1 MQQHDFE
8 EPMRTLC
15 KMVVK
20 MKYTDLP
27 DKLVDYAKRLILD
40 TIGVMIGGSAMDGI
54 PQVVDLVKRKGG
66 KQESLIPFYGGK
78 VPASEAGLAI
88 GPMAR
93 AMDLGDLHEWGGHCS
108 EYIVP
113 VLLASTGLKE
123 KTSGKEFITSYVV
136 GQEVLIRIGLAYK
149 AFKAV
154 PPCTIGGHYIFGA
167 VAAAGKLLGL
177 SLDEMENAEGI
188 ARVMTQ
194 PYDIAMYTPA
204 TLIVRVHHGFVTQ
217 DAINACLLAQKGI
230 TGPRHNVLTSH
241 KGYLA
246 TAKWE
251 TDPGALTK
259 GLGKHWEMFDVM
271 MKPYA
276 ACKCTH
282 TSIYGIVDQMKEHK
296 FRTEDIAKIDT
307 EQCSRNFAIACTPV
321 EAKWHPE
328 TVPECQFSLPYTI
341 ATAAYDGR
349 IFMESYTPQARTRRK
364 VRNLMTRI
372 SAKEDP
378 SLPEFGARVH
388 TTLKDGRTF
397 SNEYSYVKGHL
408 QNPFTKQELVN
419 KFKSCVPYSAY
430 KLDDA
435 TQNSVIEAILN
446 LEEVDDVVNDILRLL
461 TPAESILTS

>member
-1 MQQHDFE
+1 
-8 EPMRTLC
+8 
-15 KMVVK
+15 
-20 MKYTDLP
+20 
-27 DKLVDYAKRLILD
+27 
-40 TIGVMIGGSAMDGI
+40 
-54 PQVVDLVKRKGG
+54 
-66 KQESLIPFYGGK
+66 
-78 VPASEAGLAI
+78 
-88 GPMAR
+88 
-93 AMDLGDLHEWGGHCS
+93 
-108 EYIVP
+108 
-113 VLLASTGLKE
+113 
-123 KTSGKEFITSYVV
+123 
-136 GQEVLIRIGLAYK
+136 
-149 AFKAV
+149 
-154 PPCTIGGHYIFGA
+154 
-167 VAAAGKLLGL
+167 
-177 SLDEMENAEGI
+177 
-188 ARVMTQ
+188 
-194 PYDIAMYTPA
+194 
-204 TLIVRVHHGFVTQ
+204 
-217 DAINACLLAQKGI
+217 
-230 TGPRHNVLTSH
+230 
-241 KGYLA
+241 
-246 TAKWE
+246 
-251 TDPGALTK
+251 
-259 GLGKHWEMFDVM
+259 
-271 MKPYA
+271 
-276 ACKCTH
+276 
-282 TSIYGIVDQMKEHK
+282 MKEHK

-397 SNEYSYVKGHL
+397 SNEYSYVKGHP
-408 QNPFTKQELVN
+408 QNPFTKQELVD